1 MKRGIRG
8 IFFLLAVFLAAGCR
22 SRRPVT
28 RNLEE
33 IHLNPDASAVIQ
45 AIQEYQMS
53 ASETYRYANLG
64 DWLDLNRTASIYGAA
79 PGRLRVLT
87 KDTAGNLQWRNVE
100 YRYPFYDA
108 SYMEGSKKDGEG
120 FLLFSLPQISADCQA
135 AAWKTLVGAKT
146 CIVVEEQGKPAVLLD
161 EKGRMDGEEER
172 EASAEAED
180 LAGKE
185 NLRLSYTWSA
195 DGRTLLYYQAA
206 LIHEQDE
213 EGETIQALQFPAGIY
228 GYDRETGENRMLWEP
243 MKLYLPG
250 ENNPYLYPWEGA
262 AGVAG
267 EKAVLFLLFQDDA
280 FPDVMLLKDGDR
292 VETRLLRLPDHPCIQ
307 IEMEEKIYYY
317 QEQGEVRRAAFS
329 RQGQSEIVV
338 ATDSG
343 MESFLVSK
351 DGEKVFTIESRGE
364 TKDIFLYLRDEKGNW
379 YKQALYVGADGAH
392 ALQMS
397 EEQQILLV
405 ECRGEEENEALIL
418 RFAKQ
423 E

>member
-146 CIVVEEQGKPAVLLD
+146 CIVVEEQGKPAILLD
-161 EKGRMDGEEER
+161 ESGRMVGEEER

-213 EGETIQALQFPAGIY
+213 EIVSAGREQSISVPVGGGRRGSRGESGSIS
-228 GYDRETGENRMLWEP
+228 
-243 MKLYLPG
+243 
-250 ENNPYLYPWEGA
+250 
-262 AGVAG
+262 
-267 EKAVLFLLFQDDA
+267 
-280 FPDVMLLKDGDR
+280 
-292 VETRLLRLPDHPCIQ
+292 
-307 IEMEEKIYYY
+307 
-317 QEQGEVRRAAFS
+317 AFS
-329 RQGQSEIVV
+329 R
-338 ATDSG
+338 
-343 MESFLVSK
+343 
-351 DGEKVFTIESRGE
+351 
-364 TKDIFLYLRDEKGNW
+364 
-379 YKQALYVGADGAH
+379 
-392 ALQMS
+392 
-397 EEQQILLV
+397 
-405 ECRGEEENEALIL
+405 
-418 RFAKQ
+418 
-423 E
+423 